1 MATIQATLDRPIG
14 EARDAVLRTAPA
26 QGWRFQPV
34 QSLED
39 VLVLTKGMS
48 LVSWGSKMTVQ
59 LRATAPAATHLTL
72 ITGETFSIAD
82 WGRGKRA
89 IFQLLEAIGAREAV
103 S

>member
-1 MATIQATLDRPIG
+1 MAAIQATLDRPVA
-14 EARDAVLRTAPA
+14 EARDAVVRAATA
-26 QGWRFQPV
+26 QGWKFQPA

-59 LRATAPAATHLTL
+59 LRATAPASTHLTM

-89 IFQLLEAIGAREAV
+89 VLQLIGAIGAREAV